1 MGKSNR
7 HDSAPPGDP
16 GTWPAWTDDDRW
28 ELGPDRPESEQDD
41 GRDVHLPVDDWP
53 GLEPDHGVCRE
64 DQGIRHTADPTD
76 VDFDQLTDAQIDLL
90 AGEAEAQDRHERGLC
105 F

>member
-41 GRDVHLPVDDWP
+41 GRDVHLPVDDCLVWTP
-53 GLEPDHGVCRE
+53 IMAR
-64 DQGIRHTADPTD
+64 
-76 VDFDQLTDAQIDLL
+76 
-90 AGEAEAQDRHERGLC
+90 AGEIKGFDTPPIRRTSTLTS
-105 F
+105 

>member
-16 GTWPAWTDDDRW
+16 GTWPAWTDGDRW
-28 ELGPDRPESEQDD
+28 ELGPDRPESEQGD
-41 GRDVHLPVDDWP
+41 GRDVHLP
-53 GLEPDHGVCRE
+53 
-64 DQGIRHTADPTD
+64 
-76 VDFDQLTDAQIDLL
+76 
-90 AGEAEAQDRHERGLC
+90 AGDAEAQDRLERALC